1 MAEMPKGKPR
11 SVPDPLGAPYDEM
24 LRQDLERRNG
34 RRASPT
40 PIVAFV
46 PPVDSRL
53 ALLNRA
59 PHPNPYVTINGQ
71 TYREIDNGRANVL
84 TPVSDPSIS
93 PAIRADQRQ
102 AVTRALFM
110 ADHPLGSAAY
120 ALATL
125 AKASPQARNGAL
137 VAGSLADTAGLVA
150 MPFRTSARNS
160 PAWKP
165 GALAPPSRGR
175 PDVRYGQPTAL
186 EQATRVMAT
195 LTAPMLAFGTETDR
209 RQTPPGWQ
217 GNGNRFNEA
226 RGHLLAKQLGG
237 SGSDPRN
244 LVTLTQRPSNSPE
257 MRSFEDRVKRK
268 VRTGE
273 VVEYS
278 ATPLYDRGVL
288 PPSRILLTAFGSR
301 SGPSARIVENPAGKR
316 R

>member
-24 LRQDLERRNG
+24 IRQDLLRRNS
-34 RRASPT
+34 RPASLT
-40 PIVAFV
+40 PVAAVF

-59 PHPNPYVTINGQ
+59 SRPNPYVTINGQ
-71 TYREIDNGRANVL
+71 TYREVDNGRANVL

-93 PAIRADQRQ
+93 PAARADRQ
-102 AVTRALFM
+102 QGVTRALFM

-125 AKASPQARNGAL
+125 AKASPTARNGAL
-137 VAGSLADTAGLVA
+137 VVGSVADTAALGA
-150 MPFRTSARNS
+150 MPFRKSTRGS

-165 GALAPPSRGR
+165 GALAPTSLRR

-195 LTAPMLAFGTETDR
+195 LTAPMLAFGTKADR

-217 GNGNRFNEA
+217 GNGKRFNEA
-226 RGHLLAKQLGG
+226 RCHLLAKQLGG

-257 MRSFEDRVKRK
+257 MRSFEDRIKRQ

-278 ATPLYDRGVL
+278 ATSLYDRGVL